1 MKHLLFAFAALTAC
15 ASSSSTGIT
24 SSDITCDSSLTYA
37 SFGSDFIQSNCLS
50 CHASKENPR
59 LSTQSQVKANIS
71 KILDQAVYTDAMPQ
85 DSSMAN
91 ADRIKLGQW
100 LSCGAP

>member
-1 MKHLLFAFAALTAC
+1 MKHLLFALALSAC
-15 ASSSSTGIT
+15 TSTSSTGIT
-24 SSDITCDSSLTYA
+24 SSDLTCDSSLTYA
-37 SFGSDFIQSNCLS
+37 SFGSDFIATNCLS

-59 LSTQSQVKANIS
+59 LSTQTEVRANAS
-71 KILDQAVYTDAMPQ
+71 RILDQAVYSDAMPQ

-100 LSCGAP
+100 LACGAP

>member
-1 MKHLLFAFAALTAC
+1 MKSLLFVAALTAAC
-15 ASSSSTGIT
+15 TSASSTGIT
-24 SSDITCDSSLTYA
+24 SSDITCDQSLSYA
-37 SFGSDFIQSNCLS
+37 SFGESFMQTNCLS
-50 CHASKENPR
+50 CHATKDNPR
-59 LSTQSQVKANIS
+59 LSTQNEIKANAS

>member
-1 MKHLLFAFAALTAC
+1 MKLLLFAAALASAC
-15 ASSSSTGIT
+15 TSASSTGIT
-24 SSDITCDSSLTYA
+24 SSDITCDQSLSYA
-37 SFGSDFIQSNCLS
+37 SFGSDFIATNCLS

-59 LSTQSQVKANIS
+59 LSTQSEVKANIS